1 MIHTLLR
8 RLLHLPR
15 FLRFCLVG
23 GVGFLVDATLFELVV
38 RAGMALELARIV
50 SLFIAMQVTY
60 RLHRAFTF
68 GAVDVRGH
76 RPWMKFM
83 VSNALGA
90 VVNYLAFLLAL
101 RLIHIDHAM
110 LDRQAAVAVGA
121 GVAMFFNY
129 WANKSFV
136 FRVGRA

>member
-1 MIHTLLR
+1 MLR
-8 RLLHLPR
+8 RAAKLPR
-15 FLRFCLVG
+15 FVRFCIVG
-23 GVGFLVDATLFELVV
+23 GVGFLVDAAMFELVV
-38 RAGMALELARIV
+38 RAGMALEMARIV
-50 SLFIAMQVTY
+50 SLFLAMQVTY

-68 GAVDVRGH
+68 EAVDVRGH

-83 VSNALGA
+83 VSSVLGA
-90 VVNYLAFLLAL
+90 VVNYLSFLMTL

-129 WANKSFV
+129 WANKTFV
-136 FRVGRA
+136 FRRGHA